1 MLSWTRRPLENVW
14 RRYRFLPFCDAF
26 NLATDD
32 RHPFGQTQE
41 LKEKEEALRKSEK
54 NVAARDKVINE
65 LRLRLP
71 SVVAGGGRLPTDTSE
86 REGEALK
93 LVHKTVKD
101 LQGRLDKKDGVLK
114 KYQNQLSQAVKVRWY
129 RTVVV
134 LFL

>member
-1 MLSWTRRPLENVW
+1 M
-14 RRYRFLPFCDAF
+14 
-26 NLATDD
+26 
-32 RHPFGQTQE
+32 
-41 LKEKEEALRKSEK
+41 RKSEK

-114 KYQNQLSQAVKVRWY
+114 KYQNQLSQAVKVR
-129 RTVVV
+129 
-134 LFL
+134 